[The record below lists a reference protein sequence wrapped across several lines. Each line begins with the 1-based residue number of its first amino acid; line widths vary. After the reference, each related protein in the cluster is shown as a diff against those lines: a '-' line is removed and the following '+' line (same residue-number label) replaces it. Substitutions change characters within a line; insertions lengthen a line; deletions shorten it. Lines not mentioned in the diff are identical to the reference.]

1 MATENCRNI
10 GCGCGWCLMLCGLIL
25 YYAWPV
31 SGPSQF
37 VVEDKKAGSFQV
49 DILGNF
55 FGVFYEETHK
65 PKHVTITDAKG
76 LAVRCQEDTEDTK
89 SNTTQYEGKTL
100 KSFCK
105 FESNVPETHVLIRKE
120 LGVLIY

>member
-1 MATENCRNI
+1 
-10 GCGCGWCLMLCGLIL
+10 MLCGLIL

-55 FGVFYEETHK
+55 FLVFYEETHK
-65 PKHVTITDAKG
+65 PKKVTIKDAKG
-76 LAVRCQEDTEDTK
+76 LAVTCQGDTK
-89 SNTTQYEGKTL
+89 SNTTHEGKTL

-105 FESNVPETHVLIRKE
+105 FGSNVPLTHVLIRKE

>member
-1 MATENCRNI
+1 
-10 GCGCGWCLMLCGLIL
+10 MLSGLIL

-55 FGVFYEETHK
+55 FGVLYEETHK
-65 PKHVTITDAKG
+65 PETVTIKDAKG
-76 LAVRCQEDTEDTK
+76 LAVRCHHEDTK

-105 FESNVPETHVLIRKE
+105 FGSNVPYVLIRKE